1 MTRLI
6 SYPILITCL
15 CWLATCGSWEILRG
29 EFLGVA
35 YDSLASNLLRGSAE
49 VDPDAILFERY
60 DSNGKVFM
68 YFGPLPAI
76 LRIIPNYL
84 APSLYGSW
92 SRVSTVLAIFLTAIL
107 FHRMVGSALL
117 LNQTV
122 TQQTKRVLA
131 LVAPFLLVLGT
142 PLAFLVS
149 TPNIYHEAIAWGICG
164 TLLSLHGAI
173 QLSMNSNAPTRSVYL
188 FSLGFGISLLSRLI
202 SAVPAIILMPFILI
216 HYLKLESR
224 ATKSWLD
231 VTRRVLPPC
240 GIILAASLFQLWY
253 NYARFDSVF
262 IFRDLS
268 KYFFSKTHLG
278 ADFSLARVP
287 DALIHYFGI
296 SRGLFIDHLPFV
308 RLITP
313 IYQRPELY
321 VQLWREQVAPLTLT
335 SAWLILT
342 GLAGALLTLRRRL
355 PPLMHVALVASLL
368 EAILV
373 ISYFFITE
381 RYSAELL
388 PFFLVCAL
396 LFLSFHKLHRVWL
409 ATIVLT
415 SLASIFLSVST
426 AIRFNMLFN
435 PTTPQVLYQRFSA
448 LFFPEVYAS
457 IEDRRGVF
465 LTDLTSLPASP
476 SALPSYKGKDAFH
489 RPLKLLGHPAV
500 NAIGMQAGSTI
511 SYDIPSGTTQ
521 FQAIA
526 LLSEAA
532 AACNRPTLTFEGR
545 DENDSLVF
553 RIALDSNTPEPIP
566 VTSAITGVRRLT
578 ISLLQSEANSNC
590 DKANLY
596 APRFTP

>member
-6 SYPILITCL
+6 SYLILITCL

-68 YFGPLPAI
+68 YFGPFPAI

-92 SRVSTVLAIFLTAIL
+92 SRVSTVLAMLLSAIL
-107 FHRMVGSALL
+107 FQRMVANALL
-117 LNQTV
+117 LNQTA
-122 TQQTKRVLA
+122 TQQTKRWITLA
-131 LVAPFLLVLGT
+131 APILLVLGT

-173 QLSMNSNAPTRSVYL
+173 QLSMNPNAPTRSVYL

-202 SAVPAIILMPFILI
+202 SAVPATILMPFILI

-253 NYARFDSVF
+253 NHARFDSVF

-335 SAWLILT
+335 SPLLPLFGVI
-342 GLAGALLTLRRRL
+342 GALLALRRRL
-355 PPLMHVALVASLL
+355 PFLVRLALVATLL
-368 EAILV
+368 EAMLV
-373 ISYFFITE
+373 LSYFFITE

-388 PFFLVCAL
+388 PFFIVGAFVFLRFCELNRL
-396 LFLSFHKLHRVWL
+396 LL
-409 ATIVLT
+409 ATVGLT
-415 SLASIFLSVST
+415 SVLSLFISIT
-426 AIRFNMLFN
+426 TTIRFNILSRSEMSRGFD
-435 PTTPQVLYQRFSA
+435 PSYAT
-448 LFFPEVYAS
+448 LFFPDTSAS
-457 IEDRRGVF
+457 LNDQSGIS
-465 LTDLTSLPASP
+465 LTDLTAAPGTTSVIPW
-476 SALPSYKGKDAFH
+476 YKDQDAFY
-489 RPLKLLGHPAV
+489 RPLALLEHSPVKG
-500 NAIGMQAGSTI
+500 IGMQSGSKV
-511 SYDIPSGTTQ
+511 SFDIPPGMSRFT
-521 FQAIA
+521 AIA
-526 LLSEAA
+526 LLSERA
-532 AACNRPTLTFEGR
+532 AACNNPALAFEGH

-553 RIALDSNTPEPIP
+553 KIALDSNTPEPIP
-566 VTSAITGVRRLT
+566 FTSSVAGVRRLT
-578 ISLLQSEANSNC
+578 ISLRQSEANSNC